1 MRPSSV
7 RPSREEVREI
17 YELHTEKIALII
29 YEMVNTHAT
38 KIEEQLNCTLDV
50 ALVESIDAVA
60 EEITRRAD
68 YTLEEA
74 VKFVLDSYDNVLNT
88 KSDYN

>member
-1 MRPSSV
+1 M

-17 YELHTEKIALII
+17 YELHEEEIALVI
-29 YEMVNTHAT
+29 YEMVNRHAQ
-38 KIEEQLNCTLDV
+38 KISEQINCTLEV
-50 ALVESIDAVA
+50 AWAESIDTVA
-60 EEITRRAD
+60 EEVARRAD

-74 VKFVLDSYDNVLNT
+74 VKMVLDSYDNVLNT